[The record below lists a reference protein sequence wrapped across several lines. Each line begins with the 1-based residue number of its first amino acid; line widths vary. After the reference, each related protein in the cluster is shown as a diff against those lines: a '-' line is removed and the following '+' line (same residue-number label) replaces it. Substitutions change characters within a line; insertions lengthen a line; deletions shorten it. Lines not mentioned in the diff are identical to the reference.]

1 MLQTRWLNLVL
12 LLTNRIYEQ
21 KQQVIRRSGLSAI
34 LNVFNLVLLELFLGL
49 ISFPLYL
56 GMRAGKVSTFLEDK
70 SGYEKITFDYNLR
83 RVLTLTSAS
92 VIFFIWLVKLS
103 VIVLAPTFF
112 GPIQLYSVSDLRPV
126 DLLEKEIIV
135 AETRIQTARVLDQ
148 MTVPELK
155 KVDKLRGGNYRFY
168 GTGQP
173 QTKVVLLVADTQ
185 TLILIGDT
193 DDKGNWQV
201 DLIRSEFKLSA
212 GNHSV
217 LVFNFDEAKE
227 VRSQV
232 SYKQYFKS
240 KDTLIDQLVK
250 NTDIFINSSI
260 IIVIIL
266 GILLTVLTL

>member
-21 KQQVIRRSGLSAI
+21 KQQVIRRSGLAAI
-34 LNVFNLVLLELFLGL
+34 LNVFNLVLLELVLGF

-56 GMRAGKVSTFLEDK
+56 GLKPSGVTAYLEEK
-70 SGYEKITFDYNLR
+70 SSYEKVTFDYNLR

-92 VIFFIWLVKLS
+92 VIFFIWLMKLLL
-103 VIVLAPTFF
+103 ILFAPTVF

-148 MTVPELK
+148 MVVPELK
-155 KVDKLRGGNYRFY
+155 KVDKLRGGDYRFY
-168 GTGQP
+168 GTGQAK
-173 QTKVVLLVADTQ
+173 TKVVLLISDVQ
-185 TLILIGDT
+185 TLILVGDV
-193 DDKGNWQV
+193 DDSGQWQV
-201 DLIRSEFKLSA
+201 DLIREEFKLSE

-217 LVFNFDEAKE
+217 LVFSFDEKKE

-240 KDTLIDQLVK
+240 QDTFIDKLVK
-250 NTDIFINSSI
+250 NTDVFINSSI

>member
-21 KQQVIRRSGLSAI
+21 KQQVIRRSGVKAI
-34 LNVFNLVLLELFLGL
+34 LNIFNLVLLELLLGL
-49 ISFPLYL
+49 VSFPLYL
-56 GMRAGKVSTFLEDK
+56 SMKSSGVTAYLEEK
-70 SGYEKITFDYNLR
+70 SDYEKVTFDYNLR

-92 VIFFIWLVKLS
+92 VIFFIWLVKLLL
-103 VIVLAPTFF
+103 IILAPTVF

-135 AETRIQTARVLDQ
+135 AETRVQTARVLDN

-155 KVDKLRGGNYRFY
+155 KVDKLRGGDYRFY

-173 QTKVVLLVADTQ
+173 KTKVVLLVSDTQ
-185 TLILIGDT
+185 TLILISDV
-193 DDKGNWQV
+193 DDKGEWQV
-201 DLIRSEFKLSA
+201 DLIRDEFKLSE

-217 LVFNFDEAKE
+217 LAFNFDETKE

-240 KDTLIDQLVK
+240 QDTIIDRLLK
-250 NTDIFINSSI
+250 NSDIFINSSI
-260 IIVIIL
+260 IIIIIL